1 MGRKAMDINMKLT
14 CSKPQLV
21 DIINTVQRAISP
33 KTSLPVLECIKIDAN
48 GDGNVVFTGN
58 NIDLCIEY
66 NTKCIVTEGGTIALA
81 SKMFGE
87 IVRRLP
93 EGDVTISVNPSNYVT
108 KIKSGSSEFNIQGI
122 SPDEFPSAPVLD
134 EKFRF
139 SVSET
144 SLKKLIRKTISFVA
158 LNEGKK
164 PVLTGALFEIKNNY
178 LNVVASDGHRL
189 AVVKEE
195 IKDNIENNKFVV
207 PGMTLRELLKIL
219 KDEDDKVDI
228 IVSDRTV
235 LMDFGN
241 YQVYSRLLDGEFLKY
256 EAIISAVNTLSV
268 IAEKRYIVD
277 SLERALLLINDD
289 ISAKSENKIPVR
301 FNIAYNKIDVSCITG
316 KGQVNDTVPVELE
329 GGEIIIGF
337 NCRFMLDALSACD
350 EDKVKMEFSAPTSG
364 CFIRS
369 AKEDDSFVYMILPV
383 RLYN

>member
-1 MGRKAMDINMKLT
+1 MKLV

-21 DIINTVQRAISP
+21 DIINTVQRAIAP
-33 KTSLPVLECIKIDAN
+33 KTALPILECIKIDAS

-58 NIDLCIEY
+58 NIDICIEY
-66 NTKCIVTEGGTIALA
+66 NSQCQVSEGGTIALA

-87 IVRRLP
+87 IVRKLP
-93 EGDVTISVNPSNYVT
+93 DGDVTISVNPSNYVT
-108 KIKSGSSEFNIQGI
+108 KISSGSSKFNIQGI
-122 SPDEFPSAPVLD
+122 APDEFPDAPILD

-139 SVSET
+139 SLSQS
-144 SLKKLIRKTISFVA
+144 SLKRLIRKTIAFIA
-158 LNEGKK
+158 QNEGKK

-195 IKDNIENNKFVV
+195 IKESVDNNKLIV
-207 PGMTLRELLKIL
+207 PGMTLRELIKIL
-219 KDEDDKVDI
+219 KDEDEKVEI

-235 LMDFGN
+235 LFDFGN
-241 YQVYSRLLDGEFLKY
+241 FQLYSRLLDGEFLKY
-256 EAIISAVNTLSV
+256 EAIISAVNTISV
-268 IAEKRYIVD
+268 VAEKRYIID

-289 ISAKSENKIPVR
+289 ISAKSENKVPVR
-301 FNIAYNKIDVSCITG
+301 FNIAYDKIDVSCITG
-316 KGQVNDTVPVELE
+316 KGQVNDTVPVELD
-329 GGEIIIGF
+329 GGELLIGF
-337 NCRFMLDALSACD
+337 NCRFMLDALTACD

-369 AKEDDSFVYMILPV
+369 ADGDESYIYMILPV

>member
-1 MGRKAMDINMKLT
+1 MKLV
-14 CSKPQLV
+14 CSKPQLIDV
-21 DIINTVQRAISP
+21 INTVQRAIAP
-33 KTSLPVLECIKIDAN
+33 KTALPILECIKIDAN

-58 NIDLCIEY
+58 NIDICIEY
-66 NTKCIVTEGGTIALA
+66 NTKCTVTEGGTIAIA

-93 EGDVTISVNPSNYVT
+93 EGDVTISVNPSNFIT

-122 SPDEFPSAPVLD
+122 APDEFPDAPILD

-139 SVSET
+139 TLNEG

-158 LNEGKK
+158 QNEGKK
-164 PVLTGALFEIKNNY
+164 PVLTGALFEIKDNS

-195 IKDNIENNKFVV
+195 IKETVNNYKFVV
-207 PGMTLRELLKIL
+207 PGMTLRELIKIL
-219 KDEDDKVDI
+219 KDEEDSVNI

-235 LMDFGN
+235 LFDFGY

-256 EAIISAVNTLSV
+256 DAIISAVNTINV
-268 IAEKRYIVD
+268 VAEKRYIMD
-277 SLERALLLINDD
+277 SLERAQLLINDD
-289 ISAKSENKIPVR
+289 ISAKSENKVPVR
-301 FNIAYNKIDVSCITG
+301 FNIAYDKIDVSCITG
-316 KGQVNDTVPVELE
+316 KGQVNDTVPVELD
-329 GGEIIIGF
+329 GGELIIGF
-337 NCRFMLDALSACD
+337 NCSFLLDALSACD
-350 EDKVKMEFSAPTSG
+350 EEQVKMEFSAPTSG

-369 AKEDDSFVYMILPV
+369 VNNDDSYIYMILPV

>member
-1 MGRKAMDINMKLT
+1 MKII
-14 CSKPQLV
+14 CNKPQLV
-21 DIINTVQRAISP
+21 EIINTVQRAIAP
-33 KTSLPVLECIKIDAN
+33 KTSLPVLECIKIDAA

-66 NTKCIVTEGGTIALA
+66 NTKCTVTEGGTIALA

-108 KIKSGSSEFNIQGI
+108 KIKSGSSEFNIQGV

-134 EKFRF
+134 ENFRF
-139 SVSET
+139 SVSQN
-144 SLKKLIRKTISFVA
+144 SLKKLIRKTIAFVA
-158 LNEGKK
+158 QNEGKK

-195 IKDNIENNKFVV
+195 IKENVDNNKFIV
-207 PGMTLRELLKIL
+207 PGLTLRELIKIL
-219 KDEDDKVDI
+219 KDEEEKVDI

-256 EAIISAVNTLSV
+256 EAIISAVNTLNV
-268 IAEKRYIVD
+268 VAEKRYIVD

-316 KGQVNDTVPVELE
+316 KGQVNDTVPVELD
-329 GGEIIIGF
+329 GGELIIGF
-337 NCRFMLDALSACD
+337 NCRFLLDALSACD
-350 EDKVKMEFSAPTSG
+350 EDKIKMEFSAPTSG

-369 AKEDDSFVYMILPV
+369 TKDDDSYVYMILPV

>member
-1 MGRKAMDINMKLT
+1 MKLI

-21 DIINTVQRAISP
+21 DIINTVQRAIAP
-33 KTSLPVLECIKIDAN
+33 KTALPILECIKIDAN

-66 NTKCIVTEGGTIALA
+66 NTKCTVTEGGTIALA

-93 EGDVTISVNPSNYVT
+93 EGDVTISVNPSNFIT

-122 SPDEFPSAPVLD
+122 APDEFPSAPVLD
-134 EKFRF
+134 ENFRF
-139 SVSET
+139 SLSQKN
-144 SLKKLIRKTISFVA
+144 LKNLIRKTISFVA
-158 LNEGKK
+158 QNEGKK

-195 IKDNIENNKFVV
+195 IKESVENNKFVV
-207 PGMTLRELLKIL
+207 PGMTLRELLKVL
-219 KDEDDKVDI
+219 KDEDDNVDI

-235 LMDFGN
+235 LMDFGH
-241 YQVYSRLLDGEFLKY
+241 YQVYSRLLDGEFLRY
-256 EAIISAVNTLSV
+256 EAIISAVNSLNV
-268 IAEKRYIVD
+268 VAEKRYIVD

-301 FNIAYNKIDVSCITG
+301 FNIAYNKIDVSCITN

-329 GGEIIIGF
+329 GGELLIGF
-337 NCRFMLDALSACD
+337 NCRFLLDALSACD
-350 EDKVKMEFSAPTSG
+350 EDKVKLEFSAPTSG

-369 AKEDDSFVYMILPV
+369 ANGDDSYVYMILPV

>member
-1 MGRKAMDINMKLT
+1 MKLV
-14 CSKPQLV
+14 CNKFQLV
-21 DIINTVQRAISP
+21 EIINTVQRAIAP
-33 KTSLPVLECIKIDAN
+33 KTALPILECIKIDAN

-66 NTKCIVTEGGTIALA
+66 NTQCSVTEGGTIALA

-93 EGDVTISVNPSNYVT
+93 EGDVTISVNPSNFIT

-122 SPDEFPSAPVLD
+122 SPDEFPAAPILD

-139 SVSET
+139 SIT
-144 SLKKLIRKTISFVA
+144 QNILKKLIRKTISFVSQ
-158 LNEGKK
+158 NEGKK
-164 PVLTGALFEIKNNY
+164 PVLTGALFEIKNNF

-195 IKDNIENNKFVV
+195 IKESINDNKFVV

-219 KDEDDKVDI
+219 RDEEEKVEI

-235 LMDFGN
+235 LFDFGY

-256 EAIISAVNTLSV
+256 DAIISAVNTINV
-268 IAEKRYIVD
+268 IAEKRYIID

-289 ISAKSENKIPVR
+289 ISAKSENKVPVR
-301 FNIAYNKIDVSCITG
+301 FNMAYDKIDVSCITG
-316 KGQVNDTVPVELE
+316 KGQVNDTVPVELD
-329 GGEIIIGF
+329 GGELLIGF
-337 NCRFMLDALSACD
+337 NCRFLLDALTACD

-369 AKEDDSFVYMILPV
+369 VNGDDSYIYMILPV

>member
-1 MGRKAMDINMKLT
+1 MKLV

-21 DIINTVQRAISP
+21 DIINTVQRAIAP
-33 KTSLPVLECIKIDAN
+33 KTSLPILECIKIDAN

-66 NTKCIVTEGGTIALA
+66 NTTCTVTEGGTIALE

-93 EGDVTISVNPSNYVT
+93 EGDVTISVNNSNFVT

-139 SVSET
+139 SINQNK
-144 SLKKLIRKTISFVA
+144 LKRLIRKTIAFIA
-158 LNEGKK
+158 QNEGKK
-164 PVLTGALFEIKNNY
+164 PVLTGALFEIKDNY

-195 IKDNIENNKFVV
+195 IKETVENNKLIV
-207 PGMTLRELLKIL
+207 PGITLRELLKIL
-219 KDEDDKVDI
+219 KDEEENVDI
-228 IVSDRTV
+228 IVSERNV
-235 LMDFGN
+235 LFDFGY
-241 YQVYSRLLDGEFLKY
+241 YQVYSRLLDGEFLRY

-268 IAEKRYIVD
+268 VAEKRYIVD
-277 SLERALLLINDD
+277 SLERAILLINDD
-289 ISAKSENKIPVR
+289 ISAKSENKVPVR

-316 KGQVNDTVPVELE
+316 KGQVNDTVPVEMD
-329 GGEIIIGF
+329 GGDLLIGF

-350 EDKVKMEFSAPTSG
+350 EDKIKMEFSAPTSG
-364 CFIRS
+364 CFIKS
-369 AKEDDSFVYMILPV
+369 VNGDDSYIYMILPV

>member
-1 MGRKAMDINMKLT
+1 MKLV
-14 CSKPQLV
+14 CSKPQLIDV
-21 DIINTVQRAISP
+21 INTVQRAIAP
-33 KTSLPVLECIKIDAN
+33 KTSLPILECIKIDAN

-58 NIDLCIEY
+58 NIDICIEY
-66 NTKCIVTEGGTIALA
+66 NTKCTVTEGGTIAIA

-93 EGDVTISVNPSNYVT
+93 EGDVTISVNPSNFIT

-122 SPDEFPSAPVLD
+122 APDEFPDAPILD

-139 SVSET
+139 TLNEG

-158 LNEGKK
+158 QNEGKK
-164 PVLTGALFEIKNNY
+164 PVLTGALFEIKDNS

-195 IKDNIENNKFVV
+195 IKETVNNYKFVV
-207 PGMTLRELLKIL
+207 PGMTLRELIKIL
-219 KDEDDKVDI
+219 KDEEGSVNI

-235 LMDFGN
+235 LFDFGY

-256 EAIISAVNTLSV
+256 DAIISAVNTINV
-268 IAEKRYIVD
+268 VAEKRYIMD
-277 SLERALLLINDD
+277 SLERAQLLINDD
-289 ISAKSENKIPVR
+289 ISAKSENKVPVR
-301 FNIAYNKIDVSCITG
+301 FNIAYDKIDVSCITG
-316 KGQVNDTVPVELE
+316 KGQVNDTVPVELD
-329 GGEIIIGF
+329 GGELIIGF
-337 NCRFMLDALSACD
+337 NCRFLLDALSACD
-350 EDKVKMEFSAPTSG
+350 EEQVKMEFSAPTSG

-369 AKEDDSFVYMILPV
+369 VNNDDSYIYMILPV

>member
-1 MGRKAMDINMKLT
+1 MKII
-14 CSKPQLV
+14 CNKPQLV
-21 DIINTVQRAISP
+21 EIINTVQRAIAP
-33 KTSLPVLECIKIDAN
+33 KTSLPVLECIKIDAA

-66 NTKCIVTEGGTIALA
+66 NTKCTATEGGTIALA

-108 KIKSGSSEFNIQGI
+108 KIKSGSSEFNIQGV

-134 EKFRF
+134 ENFRF
-139 SVSET
+139 SVSQN
-144 SLKKLIRKTISFVA
+144 SLKKLIRKTIAFVA
-158 LNEGKK
+158 QNEGKK

-195 IKDNIENNKFVV
+195 IKENVDNNKFIV
-207 PGMTLRELLKIL
+207 PGLTLRELIKIL
-219 KDEDDKVDI
+219 KDEEEKVDI

-256 EAIISAVNTLSV
+256 EAIISAVNTLNV
-268 IAEKRYIVD
+268 VAEKRYIVD

-316 KGQVNDTVPVELE
+316 KGQVNDTVPVELD
-329 GGEIIIGF
+329 GGELIIGF
-337 NCRFMLDALSACD
+337 NCRFLLDALSACD
-350 EDKVKMEFSAPTSG
+350 EDKIKMEFSAPTSG

-369 AKEDDSFVYMILPV
+369 TKDDDSYVYMILPV

>member
-1 MGRKAMDINMKLT
+1 MKLV
-14 CSKPQLV
+14 CNKFQLV
-21 DIINTVQRAISP
+21 EIINTVQRAIAP
-33 KTSLPVLECIKIDAN
+33 KTALPILECIKIDAN

-66 NTKCIVTEGGTIALA
+66 NTQCSVTEGGTIALA

-93 EGDVTISVNPSNYVT
+93 EGDVTISVNPSNFVT
-108 KIKSGSSEFNIQGI
+108 KIKSGTSEFNIQGI
-122 SPDEFPSAPVLD
+122 TPEEFPSAPIL
-134 EKFRF
+134 EEQFRF
-139 SVSET
+139 SLT
-144 SLKKLIRKTISFVA
+144 QNKLKKLIRKTISFVA
-158 LNEGKK
+158 QNEGKK
-164 PVLTGALFEIKNNY
+164 PVLTGALFEIKNNI

-195 IKDNIENNKFVV
+195 INNKIEDNKFIV

-219 KDEDDKVDI
+219 KDEEEQVNI

-235 LMDFGN
+235 LFDFGN

-256 EAIISAVNTLSV
+256 EAIVSAVNTINV
-268 IAEKRYIVD
+268 VAEKRYIID
-277 SLERALLLINDD
+277 SLERALLLINED
-289 ISAKSENKIPVR
+289 ISAKSENKVPVR
-301 FNIAYNKIDVSCITG
+301 FNIAYDKIEVSCVTG
-316 KGQVNDTVPVELE
+316 KGQVNDTVHVDLE
-329 GGEIIIGF
+329 GGDLLIGF
-337 NCRFMLDALSACD
+337 NCRFLLDALTACD

-369 AKEDDSFVYMILPV
+369 AGDDDSYIYMILPV

>member
-1 MGRKAMDINMKLT
+1 MKII
-14 CSKPQLV
+14 CNKPQLV
-21 DIINTVQRAISP
+21 EIINTVQRAIAP
-33 KTSLPVLECIKIDAN
+33 KTSLPVLECIKIDAA

-66 NTKCIVTEGGTIALA
+66 NTKCTVTEGGTIALA

-108 KIKSGSSEFNIQGI
+108 KIKSGSSEFNIQGV

-134 EKFRF
+134 ENFRF
-139 SVSET
+139 SVSQN
-144 SLKKLIRKTISFVA
+144 SLKKLIRKTIAFVA
-158 LNEGKK
+158 QNEGKK

-195 IKDNIENNKFVV
+195 IKENVDNNKFIV
-207 PGMTLRELLKIL
+207 PGLTLRELIKIL
-219 KDEDDKVDI
+219 KDEEEKVDI

-235 LMDFGN
+235 LIDFGN

-256 EAIISAVNTLSV
+256 EAIISAVNTLNV
-268 IAEKRYIVD
+268 VAEKRYIVD

-316 KGQVNDTVPVELE
+316 KGQVNDTVPVELD
-329 GGEIIIGF
+329 GGELIIGF
-337 NCRFMLDALSACD
+337 NCRFLLDALSACD
-350 EDKVKMEFSAPTSG
+350 EDKIKMEFSAPTSG

-369 AKEDDSFVYMILPV
+369 TKDDDSYVYMILPV

>member
-1 MGRKAMDINMKLT
+1 MKIV
-14 CSKPQLV
+14 CNKPQLV
-21 DIINTVQRAISP
+21 EIINTVQRAIAP

-66 NTKCIVTEGGTIALA
+66 NSQCSVLEGGTIALT
-81 SKMFGE
+81 SKMFGD

-93 EGDVTISVNPSNYVT
+93 EGDVTISVNPSNNVT

-134 EKFRF
+134 ENFRF
-139 SVSET
+139 SLT
-144 SLKKLIRKTISFVA
+144 QNILKKLIRKTISFVA
-158 LNEGKK
+158 QNEGKK

-195 IKDNIENNKFVV
+195 IKENTDNNKFVV
-207 PGMTLRELLKIL
+207 PGATLRELLKIL
-219 KDEDDKVDI
+219 KDEEERVDI

-256 EAIISAVNTLSV
+256 EAIISAVNTINV
-268 IAEKRYIVD
+268 TAEKRYIVD

-301 FNIAYNKIDVSCITG
+301 FNMAYNKIDVSCITG
-316 KGQVNDTVPVELE
+316 KGQVNDTVPVELD
-329 GGEIIIGF
+329 GGELIIGF
-337 NCRFMLDALSACD
+337 NCRFLLDALSACD

-364 CFIRS
+364 CFIKS
-369 AKEDDSFVYMILPV
+369 SKEDDSYVYMILPV

>member
-1 MGRKAMDINMKLT
+1 MKLI

-66 NTKCIVTEGGTIALA
+66 NTKCTVMEGGTIALA
-81 SKMFGE
+81 SKMFGD

-93 EGDVTISVNPSNYVT
+93 EGDVSISFNPSNYIT

-122 SPDEFPSAPVLD
+122 SPDEFPAAPVLD

-139 SVSET
+139 SISEK

-195 IKDNIENNKFVV
+195 IKDNVENNKFVV
-207 PGMTLRELLKIL
+207 PGTTLRELFKIL

-268 IAEKRYIVD
+268 VAEKRYIVD

-369 AKEDDSFVYMILPV
+369 AKEDDSYIYMILPV